1 MIEGN
6 IGHSIQSQKTP
17 SIYSVYRHEVTTLYL
32 SYNFLHDIIGTPN
45 VCSVVPSCA
54 KQQAKARKA
63 AFTKSAIR
71 ARVKNHTQRE

>member
-1 MIEGN
+1 MIEITLAIRFSPKN
-6 IGHSIQSQKTP
+6 TP